1 MSHHSHGADWRSSFG
16 GASSSYGGGA
26 SGPSAMVAPSQAWG
40 PAPPQGLPQAQ
51 DPLLGQM
58 IQRLQLV
65 QKIGQGG
72 FGAVYR
78 AVHLDTQHSL
88 AVKVMNLNLQGHEE
102 AVERFRREARAMGQ
116 LNHPNVVR
124 VQEFGFLEGYNFY
137 YLVME
142 YLEGRT
148 LQRVIKKHEPIT
160 GEWVMSAM
168 YQLCSSL
175 DYIHSKGIIHR
186 DLKPGNV
193 FLMPGPQGDIVKLL
207 DFGIAAMA
215 EDGSL
220 TQSGACMGSPTYMSP
235 EQAEGNTRHVDARAD
250 IYSLGVLAYELL
262 TGRPPFRGDSFA
274 ALLRQHLLDP
284 PPPLAQSCP
293 HQSWVPQME
302 AVFQKVLEKTPADR
316 YAHISAFWADFEVAF
331 RTQLER
337 YGYQQ
342 PTPDMTVA
350 ENLRDSLPSG
360 LPSGQSLHDSYAQS
374 ASGRSSLPVT
384 AALKA
389 SPVGTLALPGH
400 KQNAT
405 PPTHRSPFLWGLVV
419 ALGVGMVILAGVV
432 MSGLWKEDPKLLLPP
447 PVTTGSSE
455 NSNDARVLIKS
466 DPVAVEVWER
476 RNYLCL
482 TPCPLQRK
490 PGEQLLLTLKRKGYH
505 TKRIEVLFPM
515 NSTNVERTF
524 ALEKL
529 SVIVRGN
536 VAPSLRVPVLRTRPQ
551 APSIRRK
558 KAWKRKAPPVR
569 RVTPTRK
576 APPVVRPSKPF
587 SEDVKIDL

>member
-1 MSHHSHGADWRSSFG
+1 M
-16 GASSSYGGGA
+16 
-26 SGPSAMVAPSQAWG
+26 
-40 PAPPQGLPQAQ
+40 L
-51 DPLLGQM
+51 
-58 IQRLQLV
+58 QRLQLV

-78 AVHLDTQHSL
+78 AVHVDTQHSF

-148 LQRVIKKHEPIT
+148 LQRVIKKQEPIT
-160 GEWVMSAM
+160 GDWVLQVM

-193 FLMPGPQGDIVKLL
+193 FLMPSAQGEIVKLL

-250 IYSLGVLAYELL
+250 VYSLGVLAYELL

-274 ALLRQHLLDP
+274 ALLRQHLLDAP
-284 PPPLAQSCP
+284 PHLAQTCP
-293 HQSWVPQME
+293 HQAWVPQME
-302 AVFQKVLEKTPADR
+302 TVFQRVLEKAPADR

-331 RTQLER
+331 RTQLET

-374 ASGRSSLPVT
+374 ASGRTSFPST
-384 AALKA
+384 APLKA
-389 SPVGTLALPGH
+389 SPLSTMAVLGH
-400 KQNAT
+400 KPNT
-405 PPTHRSPFLWGLVV
+405 GSTHRSPFLWGLVV
-419 ALGVGMVILAGVV
+419 ALGVGMVILVGAVFSSV
-432 MSGLWKEDPKLLLPP
+432 WREEPKLLLSSPP
-447 PVTTGSSE
+447 STGASD
-455 NSNDARVLIKS
+455 NSNEARILIKS
-466 DPVAVEVWER
+466 DPLSAEVWER
-476 RNYLCL
+476 RNYLCS

-490 PGEQLLLTLKRKGYH
+490 PGEQLLLTLKRKGYR
-505 TKRIEVLFPM
+505 TKKIEVLFPM

-524 ALEKL
+524 ALDKVPL
-529 SVIVRGN
+529 VAQNRAQTQVKPAPARPRVRPTRRRRLWGRK
-536 VAPSLRVPVLRTRPQ
+536 ASPPRRTP
-551 APSIRRK
+551 A
-558 KAWKRKAPPVR
+558 KRKQAEPAVR
-569 RVTPTRK
+569 T
-576 APPVVRPSKPF
+576 AKPF
-587 SEDVKIDL
+587 SDDVKIDL